1 MKYLEC
7 PQITEFDVALQS
19 GIDVGDY
26 CVQGRLE
33 IYSCKLASS
42 EKRLASSLD
51 RQLVQDLG
59 TPEEGGWN
67 QSISPAS
74 ASPLGSMNE
83 VHTRKL
89 LINMIL
95 TLNNTFA
102 DYDFRDLKP
111 EDFVREASLEM
122 VMNSVNS
129 KMSRV
134 DEATNSDFCNRLW
147 GALTSEMSLR
157 ECEIYSYVADLD
169 DDALSIGKI
178 WSVNYFFYNKK
189 LKKLAFFACWVR
201 SKSRSRSMEGAD
213 DGDQFEMD
221 SDGDMDF
228 DMDAQ

>member
-7 PQITEFDVALQS
+7 AQITELDVELQS

-51 RQLVQDLG
+51 KQLVQDLG
-59 TPEEGGWN
+59 AAEAEGWN

-74 ASPLGSMNE
+74 ASPLGSVNE

-111 EDFVREASLEM
+111 EDFVREASMEM

-134 DEATNSDFCNRLW
+134 DDATNSEFCTRLW
-147 GALTSEMSLR
+147 GALTDEMSLR

-178 WSVNYFFYNKK
+178 WSVNYFFYNKR
-189 LKKLAFFACWVR
+189 LKKLAFFACWVK
-201 SKSRSRSMEGAD
+201 SKSRSRSMEGME
-213 DGDQFEMD
+213 DGDELDMD
-221 SDGDMDF
+221 SDGEMEF
-228 DMDAQ
+228 DMEDQ